1 MISTILPAK
10 QNHTKKKVMLVDD
23 MPQVRRDLRQLLE
36 ITGLFEIV
44 AETGDGQEAI
54 HRVHD
59 LSVDAVILDLEMAGL
74 DGYELTRLIKL
85 QDPSIRVIIMSAYG
99 GQEEIEHAQ
108 AVGADSFI
116 VKGVHYSI
124 LVKAILGEDPSTN
137 MDNPIK
143 GG

>member
-1 MISTILPAK
+1 MTSTILPAK

-54 HRVHD
+54 HRAHE

-74 DGYELTRLIKL
+74 DGYELTRLIKQ

-99 GQEEIEHAQ
+99 GQEEIERAQ
-108 AVGADSFI
+108 AVGADGFI

-124 LVKAILGEDPSTN
+124 LVKAILGEDPPTN
-137 MDNPIK
+137 MNNSRK